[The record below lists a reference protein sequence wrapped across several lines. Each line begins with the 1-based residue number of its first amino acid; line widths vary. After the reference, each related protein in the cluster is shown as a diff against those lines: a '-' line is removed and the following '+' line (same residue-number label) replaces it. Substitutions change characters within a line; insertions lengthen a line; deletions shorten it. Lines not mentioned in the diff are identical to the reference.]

1 MACSDAS
8 HQKAKHMI
16 RRRQF
21 NALLSTT
28 GLSLASMGSAR
39 AQTGA
44 PVRMLVGFAPGGT
57 ADVIARAI
65 AEGLRPSGI
74 NCVVDNRP
82 GAGGRL
88 ATDALLAAPA
98 DGSTVML
105 APSTNLSLFPA
116 VYPNLRYKPSDL
128 AYLGIAAEVQFGLAV
143 HHDSGPKTLAEFLE
157 RARKD
162 PKNAFYGTP
171 GAGSVMQLLG
181 DLLGRRAKAPLASV
195 PYKGGSA
202 AVNEVVGG
210 SLPAVLTALPNLMPM
225 HKAGKLRILA
235 VSADRTLP
243 PLSDV
248 PTFAAAGFADLTA
261 SEYMCLVA
269 RKGVP
274 PAFVE
279 KMNAALAVAVK
290 TPTVATVMER
300 LGFQQAAPTSP
311 DAMAK
316 RVATDATRWQVA
328 VKETGFKAV
337 D

>member
-1 MACSDAS
+1 MLSFDHS
-8 HQKAKHMI
+8 RESPTML

-21 NALLSTT
+21 NALLSTA
-28 GLSLASMGSAR
+28 GVSAVTLR
-39 AQTGA
+39 AANAQTST
-44 PVRMLVGFAPGGT
+44 PIRMLVGFAPGGT

-65 AEGLRPSGI
+65 AEGMRPSGI

-88 ATDALLAAPA
+88 ATNALLSAPA
-98 DGSTVML
+98 DGTTIML
-105 APSTNLSLFPA
+105 APSTNLTLFPHL
-116 VYPNLRYKPSDL
+116 YPDLRSKVAEL
-128 AYLGIAAEVQFGLAV
+128 AYLGVAAEVQFGFAV
-143 HHDSGPKTLAEFLE
+143 HHDSGPKTLAEFLD

-162 PKNAFYGTP
+162 SRNAFYGTP

-181 DLLGRRAKAPLASV
+181 DLLGRRAKVPLASV

-202 AVNEVVGG
+202 AVNEVIGG
-210 SLPAVLTALPNLMPM
+210 TLPAVLTALPNLMPM

-235 VSADRTLP
+235 VSADKALPTLP
-243 PLSDV
+243 EV
-248 PTFAAAGFADLTA
+248 PTFSAVGFPDLTA

-279 KMNAALAVAVK
+279 RMNAALTTAVR
-290 TPTVATVMER
+290 TPSVAPVMER
-300 LGFQQAAPTSP
+300 LGFQQAGPISP
-311 DAMAK
+311 DALAK
-316 RVATDATRWQVA
+316 RISADTARWQLA

-337 D
+337 E